1 MRNERA
7 PMGCLTRKSLYKVI
21 MTWTLTSDTLIGLLG
36 LVLSV
41 IGIRVSHLSL
51 KEAGLAK
58 QAAQSAD
65 TAAQAARDSVR
76 REDRKA
82 KLLTKLTQLLSASNA
97 MWQSPANLQ
106 EEKFEPMQIELR
118 RELSNCANAAA
129 GNYQD
134 IQERLRTATITLD
147 DLAGSRVGDDLE
159 VLEARK
165 RLIQSIGNTI
175 SDIHGELELGTHDH
189 G

>member
-1 MRNERA
+1 
-7 PMGCLTRKSLYKVI
+7 
-21 MTWTLTSDTLIGLLG
+21 MTLTLTSDTLIGLLG

-41 IGIRVSHLSL
+41 IGILVSYLSL
-51 KEAGLAK
+51 KQAELAK

-65 TAAQAARDSVR
+65 AAAQAARDSVR

-82 KLLTKLTQLLSASNA
+82 KLLTKLTQLLSTSDT
-97 MWQSPANLQ
+97 MWQSPNNL
-106 EEKFEPMQIELR
+106 EETVFEPKQIGLR
-118 RELSNCANAAA
+118 RELATCSNAAA
-129 GNYQD
+129 GHFAE
-134 IQERLRTATITLD
+134 IQERLINATITLD
-147 DLAGSRVGDDLE
+147 DLAGSRLGDSAE
-159 VLEARK
+159 VVEARK

>member
-1 MRNERA
+1 
-7 PMGCLTRKSLYKVI
+7 

-36 LVLSV
+36 LVLS
-41 IGIRVSHLSL
+41 LSSTWMSYRSWQ
-51 KEAGLAK
+51 EAGLAK
-58 QAAQSAD
+58 KAAQSAD

-82 KLLTKLTQLLSASNA
+82 KLLTKLTQLLSTSNA
-97 MWQSPANLQ
+97 MWQSPVNLQ

-129 GNYQD
+129 GNYPD
-134 IQERLRTATITLD
+134 IQERLRNATITLD
-147 DLAGSRVGDDLE
+147 DLAESQIGDEDE
-159 VLEARK
+159 VMDARK
-165 RLIQSIGNTI
+165 RLIQSIGHTI
-175 SDIHGELELGTHDH
+175 FDIRGELELGTHDH

>member
-1 MRNERA
+1 
-7 PMGCLTRKSLYKVI
+7 

-36 LVLSV
+36 LVLSLFSTWMSY
-41 IGIRVSHLSL
+41 RSWQ
-51 KEAGLAK
+51 EAGLAK
-58 QAAQSAD
+58 KAAQSAD

-82 KLLTKLTQLLSASNA
+82 RLLTKLTQLLSTSNA
-97 MWQSPANLQ
+97 MWQSPANLM

-129 GNYQD
+129 GNYPD
-134 IQERLRTATITLD
+134 IQERLRNATINLD
-147 DLAGSRVGDDLE
+147 DLADSQVGNEDEAMD
-159 VLEARK
+159 ARK

>member
-1 MRNERA
+1 M
-7 PMGCLTRKSLYKVI
+7 I
-21 MTWTLTSDTLIGLLG
+21 WTLTSDTLIGLLG
-36 LVLSV
+36 LGLSV
-41 IGIRVSHLSL
+41 IGIWVSYLSL
-51 KEAGLAK
+51 KEAALAK

-65 TAAQAARDSVR
+65 IAAQAARDSVR

-82 KLLTKLTQLLSASNA
+82 KLLTKLTQLLSTSNA
-97 MWQSPANLQ
+97 MWQSPVNLQ

-129 GNYQD
+129 GNYPD
-134 IQERLRTATITLD
+134 IQERLRNATINLD
-147 DLAGSRVGDDLE
+147 DLADSQVGNEDEAMD
-159 VLEARK
+159 ARK
-165 RLIQSIGNTI
+165 RLFQSIGNTI